1 MGGIFLPM
9 SRRAKHSPAVIPDL
23 AAMGRVVERYIL
35 KDAPVLGSWVTR
47 WAAEN
52 PTAAIADTTVRQVVR
67 GTYNAPNY
75 LSLDLL
81 WRFCAR
87 FAGGDEELA
96 ALYAYDILH
105 AGGIVPDVAHLNN
118 TVVLKRIE
126 HELHELILATNR
138 NTRAVEFARKQKD
151 RNKKKI

>member
-1 MGGIFLPM
+1 MGGVFLPM
-9 SRRAKHSPAVIPDL
+9 SRRAKHAPTVIPDL

-96 ALYAYDILH
+96 QLYAYDILR
-105 AGGIVPDVAHLNN
+105 AGGLVPNVAELSN
-118 TVVLKRIE
+118 TVALKRMSE
-126 HELHELILATNR
+126 ELHSLVLATNR
-138 NTRAVEFARKQKD
+138 HTAALKQARERRRKKQAV
-151 RNKKKI
+151 